1 VGGQVNEERLERLPT
16 LIAVGFFSDAY
27 VVEWAYAK
35 VQIVREVLAR
45 ILSARVDQGQYTF
58 DEALTIA
65 HAILFDSPE
74 TLLGIQ
80 LPSNVS

>member
-1 VGGQVNEERLERLPT
+1 VIGQVIEERLDMLPT
-16 LIAVGFFSDAY
+16 NKQVGFFSDAY

-45 ILSARVDQGQYTF
+45 ILSARVEQGQYTY